1 MARHVASAILVSSLS
16 LVVVSLLAGQAM
28 SDSSPQE
35 FGPPMASDSDP
46 EVVSPGGQ
54 APRFVEA
61 TAPTGAAERKR
72 PVQVRLPSLG
82 VDARVVPVGVA
93 GSGEM
98 QIPRDGD
105 VVGWYRFGARP
116 GDASG
121 SAVLVGHRDTL
132 DGGAG
137 ALFDLD
143 DVAAGDLV
151 LVTTRTGETLRYRVT
166 ALRSLPKQQLPAE
179 QLFAREGRP
188 RLTLIT
194 CGGAYLP
201 EVGGYQDNLVVTATP
216 QARP

>member
-16 LVVVSLLAGQAM
+16 LVVVSLLAGQAT
-28 SDSSPQE
+28 SDPSPQG
-35 FGPPMASDSDP
+35 FGPPLASDTDP
-46 EVVSPGGQ
+46 NSVAPDRQSP
-54 APRFVEA
+54 RLVEA
-61 TAPTGAAERKR
+61 TATTGAAQRQR

-82 VDARVVPVGVA
+82 VGAPVVPVGVA
-93 GSGEM
+93 SGGDV

-116 GDASG
+116 GDPSG
-121 SAVLVGHRDTL
+121 SAVLVGHRDTIS
-132 DGGAG
+132 GGAG

-143 DVAAGDLV
+143 DVAAGDPV